1 MKTKIETNKDRKNK
15 NQKAYYRRHSEKLK
29 KDMRDKRKENPEKA
43 RESRLRRKYGI
54 TIDKYFNMLLAQRG
68 TCALCDRISLDERHG
83 VLSVDHC
90 HITKK
95 VRGLLCNQCN
105 RSLGI
110 LGDQPESL
118 LKAYNYLVKNDLH

>member
-1 MKTKIETNKDRKNK
+1 MKTKTEANRAQKNK
-15 NQKAYYRRHSEKLK
+15 NQKAYYRRHSEKIK
-29 KDMRDKRKENPEKA
+29 KDMRNKRKENPEKA

-54 TIDKYFNMLLAQRG
+54 TINEYFDMLLAQRG
-68 TCALCDRISLDERHG
+68 TCALCDRISSDEKHG

-90 HITKK
+90 HVTNR